1 MQNQQIL
8 ITFPTTPEEM
18 DALRAA
24 APGAEFF
31 FIPQKQVSREDV
43 LRADIILGAP
53 PLKFLRENDHLAL
66 LALSRAGSADVCE
79 PGVLSEHTVLTNATG
94 AYGIIISE
102 WMIGMLLNI
111 YNHFALYRAQQMQ
124 GLWQKQS
131 LPRHSIYGARVLI
144 VGAGNIGSEF
154 AKRAK
159 AMGAVTVGVRRSAA
173 PGGVEFDEM
182 HTNAD
187 LDALLPTADIVALS
201 VPGTQE
207 TAHLLGRE
215 RLFCMKEGAVLL
227 NVGRGSAVDTD
238 ALYDALRENHLLA
251 AALDVTDPEPLP
263 AEHPLWTLDNA
274 YITPHISGGLDSP
287 ISRRIAFE
295 ICLENLRAYYGDGEY
310 RNLVDRKT
318 GYRRLNG

>member
-31 FIPQKQVSREDV
+31 FVPQKQVSREDV
-43 LRADIILGAP
+43 LRADILLGAP

-173 PGGVEFDEM
+173 QCRV
-182 HTNAD
+182 
-187 LDALLPTADIVALS
+187 
-201 VPGTQE
+201 
-207 TAHLLGRE
+207 R
-215 RLFCMKEGAVLL
+215 
-227 NVGRGSAVDTD
+227 
-238 ALYDALRENHLLA
+238 
-251 AALDVTDPEPLP
+251 
-263 AEHPLWTLDNA
+263 
-274 YITPHISGGLDSP
+274 
-287 ISRRIAFE
+287 
-295 ICLENLRAYYGDGEY
+295 
-310 RNLVDRKT
+310 
-318 GYRRLNG
+318 